1 MTEPITPT
9 PPKKPTRRKIDWE
22 AIELDYRAGI
32 KTVRQIGAD
41 NGGVSHV
48 SILKRAKKEGWTRNL
63 QAKIQAKAEALVT
76 KQEVTKE
83 VTKQKAL
90 AEQQVIDANAE
101 AIANVRIGQ
110 RKDIQRGR
118 KVVNQ
123 LLDELELVCGVENA
137 ELLSQL
143 GDLMRTEDEW
153 GRDKLNDLYRR
164 LLGLNG
170 RVGAVK
176 TAAEALR
183 TVVSLEREAF
193 GITNKDDEAAKDDP
207 LTKLL
212 HEIAKNNSST
222 IQPKP

>member
-1 MTEPITPT
+1 MTEPTIPT

-22 AIELDYRAGI
+22 AIELDYRTGI

-48 SILKRAKKEGWTRNL
+48 SILKRAKKDGWTRNL
-63 QAKIQAKAEALVT
+63 QAKIQAKADALVT

-90 AEQQVIDANAE
+90 AEQEVIDANAE
-101 AIANVRIGQ
+101 AVANVRIGQ
-110 RKDIQRGR
+110 RKDIQRSR
-118 KVVNQ
+118 AIVNRLMDEMELMCGEEHAA
-123 LLDELELVCGVENA
+123 LLE
-137 ELLSQL
+137 QL
-143 GDLMRTEDEW
+143 GEVVKED
-153 GRDKLNDLYRR
+153 GGNKRR
-164 LLGLNG
+164 LDVFN
-170 RVGAVK
+170 RVIDFSNRVK
-176 TAAEALR
+176 NAKELAEALR